1 MESVHLVRIVIDL
14 MVAFIGLILF
24 LYFTF
29 FAIPFK
35 SSFYCAD
42 YYTIN
47 LPFKK
52 STVTTVHLY
61 LICLGLPPL
70 IFLITE
76 VLRSIYFRLE
86 FSNNKIKKNKD
97 QQHLFETT
105 IYRNFD
111 ASLSSPFCHRY
122 FDAEAKNNI
131 RKKHFYI
138 VKLASDKQLKVPKA
152 LGNIYVIWGSYIIGL
167 LATGNHFC

>member
-1 MESVHLVRIVIDL
+1 MESVHLVRILIDL
-14 MVAFIGLILF
+14 MVACIGLILF

-29 FAIPFK
+29 FSVPFK

-61 LICLGLPPL
+61 LICLGLPIF

-97 QQHLFETT
+97 QQHLFDT
-105 IYRNFD
+105 INDRNFD
-111 ASLSSPFCHRY
+111 PSFSSPFCHRY
-122 FDAEAKNNI
+122 FDAETKNNM
-131 RKKHFYI
+131 RKKDFYK
-138 VKLASDKQLKVPKA
+138 VKLASDKQLKVPKV
-152 LGNIYVIWGSYIIGL
+152 LGNMYAFWGPYFIGL
-167 LATGNHFC
+167 LATGNQLF